1 MVRFPAMKISD
12 VPFSEYGSL
21 SLSPSPVAR
30 MMAAFA
36 DEFRQDYDINLGVG
50 YVNENTI
57 PRDLIREALGAVLD
71 DPRKYRTALNYGGP
85 RGSQNL
91 IDSIRRFLVRRRVGL
106 LSEAD
111 LNGREIIVG
120 PNGVTSL
127 LEGIAEVL
135 SPGLVVTADPMYYI
149 YCQFLERKGFRVV
162 TVPEDGDG
170 IRAEAVRQA
179 IDRLGDEAARI
190 SFLYFVTVNNPT
202 STIMDNA
209 ERAGLV
215 RLAASLSRRLGRQV
229 PLILDR
235 AYEDLVHDPQ
245 VPALESGFLADQG
258 GLVYEL
264 GTLSKILAPALR
276 IGYLVGRNG
285 PLMRALVQRTSD
297 AGFSAP
303 LINQEIASYLLDTHI
318 DDQIARVNAGYRL
331 KARLVRRALEE
342 SLAGSIEECWGGRA
356 GFYYYLTL
364 AETETVEGS
373 PFFRYLARTTGSD
386 RYDGPPEDRRQ
397 RVVYIPGEFCVH
409 PRGPLVARGRRQ
421 LRVSYGFEEPDRI
434 ADAAGLMREA
444 VDYACASGARRD

>member
-1 MVRFPAMKISD
+1 MNTVFSD
-12 VPFSEYGSL
+12 YGSL

-36 DEFRQDYDINLGVG
+36 DEFREGYDINLGVG

-57 PRDLIREALGAVLD
+57 PRELIRAALDAVLA
-71 DPRKYRTALNYGGP
+71 DPGRYKTALNYGGP

-91 IDSIRRFLVRRRVGL
+91 IDSIRHFLIRRRVGRL
-106 LSEAD
+106 GEDD
-111 LNGREIIVG
+111 LNKREIIVG

-135 SPGLVVTADPMYYI
+135 APGLVITADPMYYI
-149 YCQFLERKGFRVV
+149 YCNFLERKGFRVV

-170 IRAEAVRQA
+170 IRADAVSER
-179 IDRLGDEAARI
+179 IERLGDEASRI

-202 STIMDNA
+202 STIMNNV

-215 RLAASLSRRLGRQV
+215 KLASSLSRRMGRQV

-235 AYEDLVHDPQ
+235 AYEDLVHDPN
-245 VPALESGFLADQG
+245 VPALESGFLHDEDA
-258 GLVYEL
+258 LVYEL

-276 IGYLVGRNG
+276 IGYLVGRAG
-285 PLMRALVQRTSD
+285 PLIRALVQRTSD

-318 DDQIARVNAGYRL
+318 DAQIARVNEGYRL
-331 KARLVRRALEE
+331 KARLVREALDA
-342 SLAGSIEECWGGRA
+342 SLHDFLQDCWGGRA

-364 AETETVEGS
+364 AETYTGEGL
-373 PFFRYLARTTGSD
+373 PFFRYLARTTGKAQ
-386 RYDGPPEDRRQ
+386 YDGPGENRRQ

-409 PRGPLVARGRRQ
+409 PKGPLADRGRRQ
-421 LRVSYGFEEPDRI
+421 LRVSYGFEETARI
-434 ADAAGLMREA
+434 ADATRLMREA
-444 VDYACASGARRD
+444 AEYASG